1 MVAKGRGLSL
11 GPNETGDHRLT
22 LTYAPSLRSHYRG
35 RVGGDNVAEA
45 LEAFG
50 FLTTVESENFAFDVD
65 LAWPGGPEGFA
76 LPGAEGSVIFD
87 IDRGRFLQIDAAGA
101 PMRVLGLLNFSALAR
116 RLRFDFSDVYKR
128 GLVFDEIEGAFS
140 LSQGRLSTQ
149 APVIVR
155 GPSSRFQLVA
165 EVDLN
170 SYALAGDL
178 VVTLPVGNNL
188 PWAAAYAALLANPI
202 AGAGMLVAERLFR
215 DQIDR
220 FSSARYLLGGK
231 VDAPELTFDS
241 IFEVESAQLPAVAPE
256 APPAQDSSPQ
266 PALPSELEPN

>member
-1 MVAKGRGLSL
+1 MASGRGLSL
-11 GPNETGDHRLT
+11 GADERGNHRLT
-22 LTYAPSLRSHYRG
+22 LTYAPDLQSHYRG
-35 RVGGDNVAEA
+35 RVGGGNVAEA

-50 FLTTVESENFAFDVD
+50 FLPTVESENFAFDVD
-65 LAWPGGPEGFA
+65 LAWPGGPEDLT
-76 LPGAEGSVIFD
+76 LPSAEGSVIFD
-87 IDRGRFLQIDAAGA
+87 IDRGRFIQIDAAGA

-128 GLVFDEIEGAFS
+128 GLVFDEIEGGFA
-140 LSQGRLSTQ
+140 LAEGRLRTQ
-149 APVIVR
+149 GPVVVQ

-165 EVDLN
+165 EVDLE

-202 AGAGMLVAERLFR
+202 AGAGVLVAERLFR

-220 FSSARYLLGGK
+220 FSSARYLLGGQ

-241 IFEVESAQLPAVAPE
+241 IFEVESAQPAAPAPE
-256 APPAQDSSPQ
+256 PSAKPDPASDSDAESAP
-266 PALPSELEPN
+266 EPN